1 MINLNTSLQY
11 WFHIELNIF
20 AHHFTR
26 LTMKAFDITILTDH
40 RYLEDSYSD
49 EYAQNVLDEDN
60 LLKKALERLG
70 YSVHRTNWDDAEFDW
85 STTDYIFFRT
95 TWDYFDRYEEFAIW
109 LEDVCT
115 KTKLINPK
123 ELIYWSLDKHYL
135 NDLEQAGVRIPN
147 TIFVEP
153 KDTRSLS
160 EIVSTLNWKEFILKP
175 AISGAARHTYR
186 FTKGNSTE
194 HDAVFTELI
203 ANEAMLIQEFQE
215 NILTKGEVA
224 FMVFGGKFSHAV
236 LKKAKAGDFRVQD
249 DFGGTIEIY
258 EPNKAEIAFVEKAFT
273 ACNPLPI
280 YARIDVIWDNNN
292 ELCIGEIE
300 LIEPEL
306 WFRLD
311 EESADRCAIA
321 TQKYLNQ

>member
-1 MINLNTSLQY
+1 M
-11 WFHIELNIF
+11 
-20 AHHFTR
+20 TR
-26 LTMKAFDITILTDH
+26 FDVTILTDH
-40 RYLEDSYSD
+40 RYLEDQYAD
-49 EYAQNVLDEDN
+49 VYAQNVLDEDN
-60 LLKKALERLG
+60 LLKEALERLG
-70 YSVHRTNWDDAEFDW
+70 YSVHRTNWDDANFDW
-85 STTDYIFFRT
+85 SSTDYIFFRT
-95 TWDYFDRYEEFAIW
+95 TWDYFDRYEEFAPW

-135 NDLEQAGVRIPN
+135 SDLDLAGVRIPN
-147 TIFVEP
+147 TVFIEP
-153 KDTRSLS
+153 NDSRSLS
-160 EIVSTLNWKEFILKP
+160 EVIEPLNWDEFILKP

-186 FTKGNSTE
+186 FTKDEASKHE
-194 HDAVFTELI
+194 AIFSELI
-203 ANEAMLIQEFQE
+203 AKESMLIQEFQTQ
-215 NILTKGEVA
+215 ILTKGEVA

-258 EPNKAEIAFVEKAFT
+258 HPNKEEIAFVEKAFA
-273 ACNPLPI
+273 ACDPVPV
-280 YARIDVIWDNNN
+280 YARIDVIWDNDD

-311 EESADRCAIA
+311 EQSADRCALA
-321 TQKYLNQ
+321 TQSYLNQ

>member
-1 MINLNTSLQY
+1 
-11 WFHIELNIF
+11 
-20 AHHFTR
+20 
-26 LTMKAFDITILTDH
+26 MKTFDITILTDH
-40 RYLEDSYSD
+40 RYLEENYDDTYS
-49 EYAQNVLDEDN
+49 QNVIDEDR
-60 LLKKALERLG
+60 LLKEALEQLG
-70 YSVHRTNWDDAEFDW
+70 YAVHRTNWDDTTMDW
-85 STTDYIFFRT
+85 TSTNYIFFRT
-95 TWDYFDRYEEFAIW
+95 TWDYFDRYEEFAPW
-109 LEDVCT
+109 LETVCT

-135 NDLEQAGVRIPN
+135 NDLHQAGVRIPN
-147 TIFVEP
+147 TVFVEP
-153 KDTRSLS
+153 QETRALS
-160 EIVSTLNWKEFILKP
+160 EITASLDWEEFILKP

-186 FTKGNSTE
+186 FKKENASDHEG
-194 HDAVFTELI
+194 VFSELI
-203 ANEAMLIQEFQE
+203 SNEAMLIQEFQK

-258 EPNKAEIAFVEKAFT
+258 HPNQEEIAFVEEAFA

-280 YARIDVIWDNNN
+280 YARIDVIWDNNDQ
-292 ELCIGEIE
+292 LCIGEIE

-311 EESADRCAIA
+311 QESASRCANA
-321 TQKYLNQ
+321 TQEYLNQKQ

>member
-1 MINLNTSLQY
+1 
-11 WFHIELNIF
+11 
-20 AHHFTR
+20 
-26 LTMKAFDITILTDH
+26 MKAFDITILTDQ
-40 RYLEDSYSD
+40 RYLGESYTDSYS
-49 EYAQNVLDEDN
+49 QNVLREDQ
-60 LLKKALERLG
+60 LLKEALERLG
-70 YSVHRTNWDDAEFDW
+70 YSVHRTNWDDKDFDW
-85 STTDYIFFRT
+85 SSTEYIFFRT
-95 TWDYFDRYEEFAIW
+95 TWDYFDRYTEFSVW

-135 NDLEQAGVRIPN
+135 HDLDQSGIRIPN

-153 KDTRSLS
+153 SDTRSLT
-160 EIVSTLNWKEFILKP
+160 EIIAPLNWEEFILKP

-186 FTKGNSTE
+186 FRKVKAVE
-194 HDAVFTELI
+194 HEAVFSELI
-203 ANEAMLIQEFQE
+203 ANESMLIQEFQR

-236 LKKAKAGDFRVQD
+236 LKKAKKGDFRVQD

-258 EPNKAEIAFVEKAFT
+258 HPSKEEIAFVEKAFA

-280 YARIDVIWDNNN
+280 YARIDVIWDN
-292 ELCIGEIE
+292 EDKLCIGEIE

-306 WFRLD
+306 WFRMDD
-311 EESADRCAIA
+311 EAADRCAIA
-321 TQKYLNQ
+321 TQGYVG

>member
-1 MINLNTSLQY
+1 
-11 WFHIELNIF
+11 
-20 AHHFTR
+20 
-26 LTMKAFDITILTDH
+26 MKRFDLTILTDH
-40 RYLEDSYSD
+40 RYLEEQYADV
-49 EYAQNVLDEDN
+49 YAQNVLDEDN

-70 YSVHRTNWDDAEFDW
+70 YSVHRTNWDDANFDW
-85 STTDYIFFRT
+85 TSTDYIFFRT
-95 TWDYFDRYEEFAIW
+95 TWDYFDRYEEFAPW

-135 NDLEQAGVRIPN
+135 NDLDQAGVRIPN
-147 TIFVEP
+147 TVFIEAN
-153 KDTRSLS
+153 DSRSLADVIES
-160 EIVSTLNWKEFILKP
+160 LDWKEFILKP

-186 FTKGNSTE
+186 FTKEEASKHE
-194 HDAVFTELI
+194 AIFSELI
-203 ANEAMLIQEFQE
+203 AKESMLIQEFQTQ
-215 NILTKGEVA
+215 ILTKGEVA

-258 EPNKAEIAFVEKAFT
+258 HPNKEEIAFVEKAFA
-273 ACNPLPI
+273 ACNPVPV
-280 YARIDVIWDNNN
+280 YARIDVIWDNDDN
-292 ELCIGEIE
+292 LCIGEIE

-311 EESADRCAIA
+311 EQSADRCALA
-321 TQKYLNQ
+321 TQSYLNQ

>member
-1 MINLNTSLQY
+1 M
-11 WFHIELNIF
+11 HIIL
-20 AHHFTR
+20 
-26 LTMKAFDITILTDH
+26 LDLKMKTFDITILTDQ
-40 RYLEDSYSD
+40 RFLMDSNAD
-49 EYAQNVLDEDN
+49 EYAQNVLLEDK
-60 LLKKALERLG
+60 LLKQALERLG
-70 YSVHRTNWDDAEFDW
+70 YSVHRTNWDDADFDW

-95 TWDYFDRYEEFAIW
+95 TWDYFDRYEEFAPW
-109 LEDVCT
+109 LEAVCT

-135 NDLEQAGVRIPN
+135 NDLDEAGIRIPN
-147 TIFVEP
+147 TVFIEP
-153 KDTRSLS
+153 KDPRSLS
-160 EIVSTLNWKEFILKP
+160 EIVDSMNWKEFILKP
-175 AISGAARHTYR
+175 AISGAGRHTYR
-186 FTKGNSTE
+186 FTKENVSDHE
-194 HDAVFTELI
+194 AIFSELI
-203 ANEAMLIQEFQE
+203 AKESMLIQEFQT

-249 DFGGTIEIY
+249 DFGGTIDIY
-258 EPNKAEIAFVEKAFT
+258 QPNKEEIAFVEKAFS

-280 YARIDVIWDNNN
+280 YARIDVIWDNND

-311 EESADRCAIA
+311 NQSADRCALVTKRYID
-321 TQKYLNQ
+321 QIQNSELEN